1 MKCCF
6 LNFIKHLIETII
18 FSLVIGLCALSSKEP
33 FKSHFIGDITDYFLI
48 VPNAS
53 FSVENIC
60 ICDNITFG
68 HSCTEENILEG
79 CLNNISD
86 IIDFK
91 SLSKRN
97 LASDSFCIDMQ
108 ESFIRNKGN
117 KLSYIFNFRY
127 QAIRKISIALTIV
140 FLSFIPLSIILS
152 FILKKESNKKKLI
165 IISILILIFY
175 IAKFVLSLILFY
187 FIESGDIGKYNDF
200 LDCKN
205 VRKEFFKQFKD
216 IVRLRQTFLAFGVFN
231 IISEAIDKVKE
242 LFENDKK
249 VEPIN
254 PGVVQG
260 NTTLNV

>member
-48 VPNAS
+48 VPNTS
-53 FSVENIC
+53 NSVENIC
-60 ICDNITFG
+60 IYDNITFG

-86 IIDFK
+86 IINFK

-127 QAIRKISIALTIV
+127 QAIRKISIALLV
-140 FLSFIPLSIILS
+140 VSLSYVVLYIILIIF
-152 FILKKESNKKKLI
+152 FINATKSYRNNCSAIIAGFSGLLI
-165 IISILILIFY
+165 YIAW
-175 IAKFVLSLILFY
+175 IAKFVLSLILY
-187 FIESGDIGKYNDF
+187 HFIESGDIGKYDDF

-205 VRKEFFKQFKD
+205 VREKYFDKFND
-216 IVRLRQTFLAFGVFN
+216 ISKLRRCFLAFAILN
-231 IISEAIDKVKE
+231 IISESLDKAKD
-242 LFENDKK
+242 LFEGCKGEN
-249 VEPIN
+249 
-254 PGVVQG
+254 
-260 NTTLNV
+260 